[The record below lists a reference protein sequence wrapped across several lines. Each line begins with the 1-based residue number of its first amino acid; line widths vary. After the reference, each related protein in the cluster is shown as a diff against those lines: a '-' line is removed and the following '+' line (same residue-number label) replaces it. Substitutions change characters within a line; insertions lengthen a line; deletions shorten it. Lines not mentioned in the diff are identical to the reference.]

1 MKFFSINSIQHSTQ
15 FPLQQSSLRAGN
27 HSVLVIITGEEQAFD
42 WAQNRPTGLD
52 LAAEGIVVVTIQSR
66 TNIFG
71 WLTLH
76 SAEAPGNLGLRDQ
89 RLAFEWIEE
98 NIHKFGG
105 DKQQMTLLGH
115 GTSGASNAM
124 LHLTNPKTA
133 TLFARIILMSGTI
146 YSSYSY
152 QNGIESM
159 NATAD
164 TDLSLAIVKKLA
176 CGSAHMKYTL
186 DCLRQKSVNDL
197 LKAFEH
203 VYEVLTMHTLN
214 TCHTCNYNFTSI
226 C

>member
-1 MKFFSINSIQHSTQ
+1 MCFIY
-15 FPLQQSSLRAGN
+15 LQSALRTGN

-52 LAAEGIVVVTIQSR
+52 LAADGIVVVTIQSR

-71 WLTLH
+71 WLSLH
-76 SAEAPGNLGLRDQ
+76 SAEAPGNLGLLDQ
-89 RLAFEWIEE
+89 RLAFEWIDE

-105 DKQQMTLLGH
+105 DRQQITLLGH
-115 GTSGASNAM
+115 GTSGAPNAM

-133 TLFARIILMSGTI
+133 TQFSRMILMSGTI
-146 YSSYSY
+146 YSTYSY
-152 QNGIESM
+152 QNVN
-159 NATAD
+159 NAANNSATN

-176 CGSAHMKYTL
+176 CGSAHVKYIL

-203 VYEVLTMHTLN
+203 MYEVKHFCQRKITVNSHILWAIIP
-214 TCHTCNYNFTSI
+214 F
-226 C
+226 